1 MKTPGRTKYK
11 LEEAKFFLLALEQN
25 WRHFPHVDYF
35 LSAFVSAARS
45 VTWVMRSE
53 YGHKPSWIEWF
64 EAKKPSSGTRELMK
78 RMNDVRVRAT
88 KSIPVKT
95 RTTTKV
101 TIPPDQI
108 TPELEQFLQR
118 GAVGQIRLEPTDPT
132 NTEAL
137 VMLGNRVLGRAK
149 IEEAI
154 HELPEFQGRD
164 AKDVCRE
171 YLQELEALCAE
182 CEAKFGA

>member
-1 MKTPGRTKYK
+1 MTSTERIKYK

-53 YGHKPSWIEWF
+53 YGSMPGWSEWF
-64 EAKKPSSGTRELMK
+64 DAKKPSSGTRELLK
-78 RMNDVRVRAT
+78 RMNDVPVRST
-88 KSIPVKT
+88 KSVPVKT
-95 RTTTKV
+95 RTTAKV
-101 TIPPDQI
+101 TIPHEQV
-108 TPELEQFLQR
+108 TPELEAFLNS
-118 GAVGQIRLEPTDPT
+118 GAKALLRLEPTDRT

-137 VMLGNRVLGRAK
+137 VMLGDRVLGRAR
-149 IEEAI
+149 IEEAM

-164 AKDVCRE
+164 AKDVCRD
-171 YLQELEALCAE
+171 YLQELEALLAE
-182 CEAKFGA
+182 CEARFGA